1 MAENS
6 NKNLAEIIYVFD
18 GFCGWCWGMS
28 ETIVRLER
36 EFGDRFKFSALCGG
50 LVTGERIGPLGKD
63 FSLYVAKA
71 IPRIEEMTG
80 AVFSTEYK
88 ERMARPQTLQNSL
101 IPAAVFSAILEK
113 QPDANTIVLS
123 HALLS
128 LNFQDGLDL
137 TDLETYTPLLKSY
150 DVEPTPFQKKYHD
163 GGYSEQV
170 EAQFHRA
177 RELDAESFPTLVYG
191 QNENY
196 FPLVAGF
203 QPYKNL
209 AHALDTLHRDPPK
222 L

>member
-1 MAENS
+1 MY
-6 NKNLAEIIYVFD
+6 AEIIYVFD
-18 GFCGWCWGMS
+18 AFCGWCWGMS
-28 ETIVRLER
+28 ETIVKLER
-36 EFGDRFKFSALCGG
+36 EFGDRFEFSALCGG
-50 LVTGERIGPLGKD
+50 LITGERIGPLGE
-63 FSLYVAKA
+63 FSHYIQKA
-71 IPRIEEMTG
+71 APRVSETTG
-80 AVFSTEYK
+80 VVISDAYMQ
-88 ERMARPQTLQNSL
+88 RMSNPQTLQNSL

-113 QPDANTIVLS
+113 NPTANTVVLS

-191 QNENY
+191 QDKNY
-196 FPLVAGF
+196 FPLVAGY